1 MCKSTIKLIS
11 SALHTV
17 DNDELLLKIKGRVAL
32 FILTLEVGLLL
43 TTTYSFCTDLLLALG
58 L

>member
-1 MCKSTIKLIS
+1 MCKNTIKLIS

-17 DNDELLLKIKGRVAL
+17 DNDDLLLKIKGRVAL

-43 TTTYSFCTDLLLALG
+43 TTTYSFYTD
-58 L
+58 